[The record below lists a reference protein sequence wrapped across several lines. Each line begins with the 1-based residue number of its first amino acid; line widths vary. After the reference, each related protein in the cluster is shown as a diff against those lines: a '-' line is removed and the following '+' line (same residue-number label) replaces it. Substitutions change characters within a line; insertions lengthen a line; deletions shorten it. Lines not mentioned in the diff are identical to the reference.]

1 MRSDEVKK
9 KGRSPDYRL
18 KSLNKVTE
26 ASAKVGAAWI
36 NEDGTITVV
45 LDPGAIVLGCP
56 EVLLTLFPSH
66 DS

>member
-1 MRSDEVKK
+1 MF
-9 KGRSPDYRL
+9 GQQL
-18 KSLNKVTE
+18 KAILL

-56 EVLLTLFPSH
+56 EVLLTLFPV
-66 DS
+66 